1 LTHHLSDRLEIALPV
16 DQVFEFF
23 SKAENLEQI
32 TPPELH
38 FQILTPR
45 PIPMAQGTLIDYQLR
60 LFGARFRW
68 RTEITNWDPPHQF
81 IDVQLTGPYREWVHT
96 HRFIPT
102 RLGTQIQ
109 DEVRYRL
116 PLSPL
121 GELAFPVVR
130 LQLSR
135 IFSYRRAA
143 VRRLL
148 LPDTG
153 SH

>member
-1 LTHHLSDRLEIALPV
+1 LTHHLSDRLDIALPV
-16 DQVFEFF
+16 EQVFAFF
-23 SKAENLEQI
+23 SKAENLERI
-32 TPPELH
+32 TPPELK

-45 PIPMAQGTLIDYQLR
+45 PISMEQGALIDYELR
-60 LFGARFRW
+60 LFGARFHW
-68 RTEITNWDPPHQF
+68 KTQIANWDPPHQF
-81 IDVQLTGPYREWVHT
+81 IDAQLTGPYREWVHT
-96 HRFIPT
+96 HRFIPS
-102 RLGTQIQ
+102 RIGTQIQ

-121 GELAFPVVR
+121 SEIAFPIVR

-148 LPDTG
+148 LGD
-153 SH
+153 SASR